1 MPKVGGKHFSY
12 SEKGKKAAKAHAKK
26 TGQSIESSI
35 PAKKYKYGGSV
46 DPFSSKNPEGVA
58 AKQVAEM
65 TEEKNTQENAQKFI
79 KQRSE
84 EDTPPET
91 NAMER
96 SKTFQMGGNVLKY
109 KEGGKV

>member
-1 MPKVGGKHFSY
+1 
-12 SEKGKKAAKAHAKK
+12 
-26 TGQSIESSI
+26 
-35 PAKKYKYGGSV
+35 
-46 DPFSSKNPEGVA
+46 
-58 AKQVAEM
+58 M